1 MIIRTHQQDRRLPT
15 AAGAVVS
22 LVGAGFVGL
31 GLWGLRETR
40 SALTRERIEGPDG
53 IGRVC
58 TAGGARAMAEFIRQS
73 TLAATAGRTYSQTA
87 PYVDA
92 AGAPTASR
100 EAAAKDARTGQPL
113 ESPEHDLWIQSTTL
127 QAALMQAYMAF
138 RVAEST
144 IAVGSA
150 FVVAGIGLIAAS
162 RHGN

>member
-58 TAGGARAMAEFIRQS
+58 TAGGARAMAEFIRQNLNCS
-73 TLAATAGRTYSQTA
+73 NLKTGFLENTSGLRPGQVF
-87 PYVDA
+87 PL
-92 AGAPTASR
+92 ASR
-100 EAAAKDARTGQPL
+100 GR
-113 ESPEHDLWIQSTTL
+113 
-127 QAALMQAYMAF
+127 
-138 RVAEST
+138 
-144 IAVGSA
+144 IADG
-150 FVVAGIGLIAAS
+150 
-162 RHGN
+162 